1 MEFGLG
7 PDALPVARH
16 YPNAVNLFSSVKKKM
31 VFEILFFL
39 QRYHIL
45 QKLLIEI
52 MKLGIY
58 KNALLLQERQSSK
71 GLSSGYY
78 A

>member
-16 YPNAVNLFSSVKKKM
+16 CPNAVNLFSSVKKKM
-31 VFEILFFL
+31 VFEILLFL

-52 MKLGIY
+52 MKLSIY